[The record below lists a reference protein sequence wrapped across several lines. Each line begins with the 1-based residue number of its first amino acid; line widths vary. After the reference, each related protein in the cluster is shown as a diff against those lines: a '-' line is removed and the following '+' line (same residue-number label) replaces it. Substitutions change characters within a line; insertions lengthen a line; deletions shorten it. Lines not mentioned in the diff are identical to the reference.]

1 MNLLRVELRDWKAY
15 RHARFDFPVA
25 EGRRNII
32 LIGAP
37 NGYGKTSF
45 FEALTLGLFGREG
58 LPLVPRATFEP
69 NGDGDGK
76 LQTSYNQFLKEAIHK
91 RAIGEGRP
99 SCSIELE
106 FEDDDNEKVILKR
119 TWHFSAN
126 GSHKPQDE
134 ELLIFRGAA
143 NRAMGPPPTVSDRP
157 AWFRDYIARTFLP
170 SPLAAFFLF
179 DGERVRQFA
188 TRGMES
194 QVRKGIEGLLG
205 LPVLRSLQDSL
216 RRYADNRRSQV
227 ATPSDVK
234 VTDVQA
240 EIARLEAEVT
250 RLTGR
255 IDEAE
260 AVLPRLESDR
270 DEIAREL
277 SRLGG
282 GSQAMLQDLIRDE
295 QRLRSTVEKQQ
306 DELQR
311 LLAGELALALAGEG
325 LRAQTLTRLDS
336 EQVREKWETGR
347 LQGAQGLERFLE
359 RLQESIQKIRPPL
372 KADQLQSVLAE
383 ANAAWDALWFPPP
396 ANCADTILHT
406 HLSGIAREQAAM
418 RLRAVGN
425 ISVGTLR
432 ETLST
437 LQESQDKAE
446 AKRREYM
453 SLEANAPAA
462 QEKQTQLSKLS
473 EEIGTLREALRADKL
488 ALGAVGGDLQTK
500 RAQFGRYTEA
510 QGRGAIPLRRAKL
523 AEGAAAMISDLLKEA
538 LPTQVDDVA
547 KRMTE
552 AWSAMARKK
561 GLVHKIEI
569 TPECEVR
576 LLNKRGE
583 DIRETQ
589 LSAGEEQI
597 FTQSLIWAIAEISGR
612 PFPFVVDTPLG
623 RLDEEHRIGVL
634 EHFTKRDG
642 QVIMLSTDTE
652 IVGKY
657 LDTIR
662 KRVLC
667 TYQLDAKTEDGVTVT
682 VPRNGY
688 FEKV

>member
-1 MNLLRVELRDWKAY
+1 MNLRRVELRDWKAY
-15 RHARFDFPVA
+15 QHGRFLFPPA

-37 NGYGKTSF
+37 NGFGKTSF

-58 LPLVPRATFEP
+58 LPLIPRATFDP
-69 NGDGDGK
+69 GGDGDGK

-91 RAIGEGRP
+91 RAIVEGRP

-106 FEDDDNEKVILKR
+106 FEEDDNEKIILKR

-143 NRAMGPPPTVSDRP
+143 NRAAGPPPTVTDRP
-157 AWFRDYIARTFLP
+157 AWYRDFIARIFLP

-188 TRGMES
+188 TRGMEA

-216 RRYADNRRSQV
+216 LRYADSRRSQV
-227 ATPSDVK
+227 TTPSDSK

-240 EIARLEAEVT
+240 EIARIEEELARVRQRIEEAES
-250 RLTGR
+250 
-255 IDEAE
+255 
-260 AVLPRLESDR
+260 VLPRLEADR

-282 GSQAMLQDLIRDE
+282 ASQAMLEDLIRDE
-295 QRLRSTVEKQQ
+295 QRLNSTVEKQA
-306 DELQR
+306 DELQK
-311 LLAGELALALAGEG
+311 LLAGDLAIAIAGEV
-325 LRAQTLTRLDS
+325 LRDETLARL
-336 EQVREKWETGR
+336 EAEEVREKWETGQA
-347 LQGAQGLERFLE
+347 QGAQGLERFLA
-359 RLQESIQKIRPPL
+359 RLRGSLAMIAPPL
-372 KADQLQSVLAE
+372 NEKQLESVIAE
-383 ANAAWDALWFPPP
+383 AKAAWDALWYPPP
-396 ANCADTILHT
+396 LNCAPDVLHS
-406 HLSGIAREQAAM
+406 HLQGIARGQAVLRLQAA
-418 RLRAVGN
+418 GN
-425 ISVGTLR
+425 ISVATLR

-437 LQESQDKAE
+437 LRESQEKAE

-453 SLEANAPAA
+453 ALEANAPAA
-462 QEKQTQLSKLS
+462 QEKQTELTKLS
-473 EEIGTLREALRADKL
+473 EEIGTLRESLRSDRTTRDA
-488 ALGAVGGDLQTK
+488 AEGSLQAK
-500 RAQFGRYTEA
+500 RAEFGRYTEA
-510 QGRGAIPLRRAKL
+510 KGRGAVPLRRAKQ
-523 AEGAAAMISDLLKEA
+523 AEVAAAMISDLLTEA

-552 AWSAMARKK
+552 AWNAMARKK
-561 GLVHKIEI
+561 GLVHRIEI
-569 TPECEVR
+569 TPDCAVK

-597 FTQSLIWAIAEISGR
+597 FTQSLIWAIADVSGR
-612 PFPFVVDTPLG
+612 AFPFVVDTPLG

-652 IVGKY
+652 IVGPY
-657 LDTIR
+657 LDAIR
-662 KRVLC
+662 RRVLC
-667 TYQLDAKTEDGVTVT
+667 AYRLEAHTDDGVTVT
-682 VPRNGY
+682 TPHEGY
-688 FEKV
+688 FETI